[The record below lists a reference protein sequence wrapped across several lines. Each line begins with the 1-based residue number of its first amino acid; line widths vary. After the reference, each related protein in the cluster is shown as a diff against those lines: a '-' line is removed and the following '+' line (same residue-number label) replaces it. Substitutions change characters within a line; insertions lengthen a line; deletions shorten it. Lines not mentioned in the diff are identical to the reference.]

1 MNNKTNPTSLMEI
14 FDELLDK
21 LELPSDSKCYE
32 TNEFFYE
39 KINPDINWETD
50 VSTNISKLAL
60 RTIIEK
66 AYIAGKKEA
75 YENAYALTDAWV
87 KSYGTLRKLK

>member
-1 MNNKTNPTSLMEI
+1 MSDKTNPTSLMEI

-39 KINPDINWETD
+39 NINSDIKWELD
-50 VSTNISKLAL
+50 ASTNISKRAL

-66 AYIAGKKEA
+66 AYIAGKKEG
-75 YENAYALTDAWV
+75 YESAQTLVYAWAA
-87 KSYGTLRKLK
+87 SHGTLKRLK